1 MNFIL
6 NALGTI
12 FNKLFG
18 NRSEKTEN
26 SQQNTNVT
34 RIENTNALAYAHA
47 AAIWLCVICL
57 AIPWIVQ
64 YLFADYMW
72 IMDCLAHHAIVK
84 FPLDDQKLLNLLYSV
99 LGLSAIGVGAHTVH
113 KLFKRI

>member
-1 MNFIL
+1 MGFIL

-12 FNKLFG
+12 FGRLFG
-18 NRSEKTEN
+18 RQTSETHDNVNVNRT
-26 SQQNTNVT
+26 
-34 RIENTNALAYAHA
+34 ENTNALAYAHA

-84 FPLDDQKLLNLLYSV
+84 FPLDDQKLLNLLYAV
-99 LGLSAIGVGAHTVH
+99 LGLSAIGAGAHVIH
-113 KLFKRI
+113 RLFKRK